1 MTFDLQTVKTRKRNI
16 LKASVTTHFFVEVK
30 TIVLENGGWRGGW
43 GGGRRE
49 RVRFMLSFKEGH
61 YELVWRVVNV
71 ALYIERKIDMWRKG
85 LSVLPTRLLFVSISF
100 RLSEDSSGMYMQTA
114 IHSA

>member
-1 MTFDLQTVKTRKRNI
+1 MTFDLQNVKTRKRNT
-16 LKASVTTHFFVEVK
+16 LKASVTTHFFVEVN
-30 TIVLENGGWRGGW
+30 TTVLENGGWRGGL
-43 GGGRRE
+43 GGGGEGRD
-49 RVRFMLSFKEGH
+49 LCYYFKEGH
-61 YELVWRVVNV
+61 YEFVWRVVNV
-71 ALYIERKIDMWRKG
+71 ALYRVRKIDMWRKG